1 MIIKVLIA
9 LLILAAVVLLPV
21 GLALLLKQEGGEIS
35 FGSSCAIDDKGESGE
50 EKACAACEI
59 KDLVNCDYNET
70 SLDRNSG
77 SVQTSS

>member
-1 MIIKVLIA
+1 MIIKVLIVC
-9 LLILAAVVLLPV
+9 LILAAVVLLPL
-21 GLALLLKQEGGEIS
+21 GLAMLFKQEGEIS

-77 SVQTSS
+77 SVQTSN